1 MLKCA
6 VRDATLRDIDAS
18 TIRQRFVVKTRQSV
32 QARHREMREPLER
45 TSLPGREARRPAELS
60 GLRLL
65 IYRSRRA
72 ESLNC
77 GFTKQRLISPD
88 LDAAEIA
95 RVKMISQDPRCRND
109 GGIDRED
116 VEVKRHR
123 VLMGTVEVA
132 SKHCR
137 ACTGVIKW
145 YIAIFR

>member
-1 MLKCA
+1 MGP
-6 VRDATLRDIDAS
+6 RS
-18 TIRQRFVVKTRQSV
+18 RF
-32 QARHREMREPLER
+32 EF
-45 TSLPGREARRPAELS
+45 REARRPAELS

-145 YIAIFR
+145 HIAMFR